1 MAFLVSIGMLL
12 APQAVSATGVA
23 GGTGGNSLA
32 ILMATSY
39 PAIESV
45 VIQHPLANFTAAVP
59 GPSNGP
65 LTASELGALSS
76 NPQQAEDRFNA
87 LAYQQGFGA
96 YLRLWTDILGPGK
109 GANDIVVTL
118 YRIPNSSDAASFAS
132 GSQQPYQPSGAASS
146 FSVPSIPG
154 AHGYT
159 ISITSPTRVTEQ
171 VVLFRSGPYVAIVQL
186 ASSTAANNSAALNP
200 SDAIAVS
207 FQQYVATQHS
217 LGVDS
222 TGSPP
227 TASTSGSNHGSRLPK
242 VLAIIGGLVAL
253 AAIGWLATGRRRN
266 RRRRRRTSLDAVP
279 RETDRVVATMGR
291 AGLNYT
297 IRPVRG
303 PMVEAD
309 ADESKLEPAFE
320 TGLVEPVAGP
330 VAETEEEPVIEPVAV
345 LERVVV
351 PVLEPNSEPVIEP
364 VFQPVLADSDEV
376 PIIKP
381 VFEPVKA
388 QTADEHENPP
398 VIEPA
403 FDPAAVFKSVSE
415 PVIEPAFEPIFE
427 PVIEHANV
435 VQTTIQSPERANTGT
450 AATPV
455 GRLDEPVPG
464 TLPAWLPGPSGS
476 PDVIRY
482 WDGESWT
489 SHVAT
494 RSAKR

>member
-1 MAFLVSIGMLL
+1 
-12 APQAVSATGVA
+12 
-23 GGTGGNSLA
+23 
-32 ILMATSY
+32 MATSY

-45 VIQHPLANFTAAVP
+45 VVQHPLPNFTAAVP

-76 NPQQAEDRFNA
+76 DPQQAEDRFNA
-87 LAYQQGFGA
+87 LANQQGFGA

-118 YRIPNSSDAASFAS
+118 YRIPNSSDAALFAS
-132 GSQQPYQPSGAASS
+132 GSQQPYQPSGSASS
-146 FSVPSIPG
+146 FSVPGIPG

-159 ISITSPTRVTEQ
+159 ISIASPTRVTEQ

-186 ASSTAANNSAALNP
+186 ASSRAANNSAALSP

-207 FQQYVATQHS
+207 FQQYVAAQHS

-227 TASTSGSNHGSRLPK
+227 TASTSGSDHGSRLPE

-266 RRRRRRTSLDAVP
+266 RRRRRRTSRGAVP
-279 RETDRVVATMGR
+279 RETDRVFATMSRVGPH
-291 AGLNYT
+291 YT

-303 PMVEAD
+303 TMVEAD
-309 ADESKLEPAFE
+309 TDEAELAPESE
-320 TGLVEPVAGP
+320 TGFVKPVAGP
-330 VAETEEEPVIEPVAV
+330 VAETEEEEEPAMEPVAV
-345 LERVVV
+345 FERVVA
-351 PVLEPNSEPVIEP
+351 PVLEPNPQPVTKPMFEPVEAQTIDEHEGPAVIEP
-364 VFQPVLADSDEV
+364 M
-376 PIIKP
+376 
-381 VFEPVKA
+381 
-388 QTADEHENPP
+388 
-398 VIEPA
+398 

-415 PVIEPAFEPIFE
+415 PVIEVAFESGLE
-427 PVIEHANV
+427 PVIENTNV
-435 VQTTIQSPERANTGT
+435 VQTTTQSPARASAGT

-455 GRLDEPVPG
+455 GRLDEPVPR
-464 TLPAWLPGPSGS
+464 TLPAWLPDPSGS
-476 PDVIRY
+476 PDLIRY

-489 SHVAT
+489 SRVGI

>member
-1 MAFLVSIGMLL
+1 L
-12 APQAVSATGVA
+12 T
-23 GGTGGNSLA
+23 
-32 ILMATSY
+32 ATSY

-45 VIQHPLANFTAAVP
+45 VIQHPLPNFTAAVP

-76 NPQQAEDRFNA
+76 DPQQAEDRFNA
-87 LAYQQGFGA
+87 LANQQGFGA

-132 GSQQPYQPSGAASS
+132 GSQQPYQPSGTASS
-146 FSVPSIPG
+146 FSVPDIPG

-159 ISITSPTRVTEQ
+159 ISIASPASVTEQ

-186 ASSTAANNSAALNP
+186 ASSRAANNSAGLSP

-207 FQQYVATQHS
+207 FQQYVAAQHS

-227 TASTSGSNHGSRLPK
+227 TASTSGSDHGSRLPE

-266 RRRRRRTSLDAVP
+266 RRLRRRASLGAVP
-279 RETDRVVATMGR
+279 RETDRVFATMGR
-291 AGLNYT
+291 AGPHHT

-303 PMVEAD
+303 TMVEDDTDGA
-309 ADESKLEPAFE
+309 ELKPASA
-320 TGLVEPVAGP
+320 TGFVKPTAVP
-330 VAETEEEPVIEPVAV
+330 VAETEEEAEEEPAMEPVAV
-345 LERVVV
+345 IERVVAT
-351 PVLEPNSEPVIEP
+351 VLEPNPQPVIETM
-364 VFQPVLADSDEV
+364 
-376 PIIKP
+376 
-381 VFEPVKA
+381 FEPVEA
-388 QTADEHENPP
+388 RTADQHEGPP
-398 VIEPA
+398 IIEPM

-415 PVIEPAFEPIFE
+415 PVVEVAFEPDLE
-427 PVIEHANV
+427 PEIENTNV
-435 VQTTIQSPERANTGT
+435 VQTTTQSPARASAGT
-450 AATPV
+450 AATLV
-455 GRLDEPVPG
+455 GRLDQPVPR
-464 TLPAWLPGPSGS
+464 TLPAWLPDPSGS
-476 PDVIRY
+476 PDLIRY

-489 SHVAT
+489 SRVGI